1 MINQRNPEQRC
12 WFASKGIGF
21 FGKIGDELMK
31 MSADK
36 GNPEVEAFLRGPVT
50 HGAVAL
56 DPATS
61 A

>member
-1 MINQRNPEQRC
+1 MLT
-12 WFASKGIGF
+12 ASKRIGF
-21 FGKIGDELMK
+21 FGKVGDELMK

-36 GNPEVEAFLRGPVT
+36 GNPEVEAFLNELVT